1 MPSADCAF
9 TVTAVNPENSRSR
22 SRATVS
28 VPSEFSAF
36 APNSAAMPSG
46 TVTVASI
53 DTSSSGPSSSR
64 TAAIAEALA
73 SGSTS

>member
-9 TVTAVNPENSRSR
+9 TATSVSPENSRAKW
-22 SRATVS
+22 RASVS

-46 TVTVASI
+46 TVIEASI

-64 TAAIAEALA
+64 TATDANDAVPGA
-73 SGSTS
+73 